1 MSLISKNNIITG
13 QTIQAEHV
21 TRIIDALNES
31 GSSEI
36 IATGSFTGSFVGD
49 GSGLINLTVT
59 TASYA
64 LNSGLFGGYSSSYF
78 ATTGSNTFNGN
89 QTINGDVTITGT
101 ASIAVLHVTYES
113 ASVIYSSGSNQLGDA
128 VSDTQTLIGTV
139 NISGSLNVTGST
151 TINNLS
157 GSLFGT
163 ASWAQN
169 AVTASYINIAASA
182 SYATTASYSLT
193 ASYLDNYV
201 EPFPYTGSAIITGSL
216 SVTGSITGTRI
227 GAGAAPATNIPLD
240 VRAQGALSSDTVF
253 RVRNSVDSADILT
266 IAGDG
271 SASFAGPVILSD
283 KAIGNLQGTA
293 SYANTAS
300 YVETSQTASYVLNAI
315 SSSYATLALSAS
327 YAPGVTL
334 NTGKTIYVATT
345 GNDSTGAVGN
355 ISKPY
360 LTLESASLA
369 ATSGDT
375 IIVFPG
381 SYTVTTTAT
390 NGIAKDGVN
399 YFFHPGTTV
408 SKSSSGHIFYDTGFT
423 LPCNVFGYGSFSKTT
438 STGKIYFNTVGNAIF
453 EALSVTSSIDH
464 CFQTNIGSIK
474 FKVDYA
480 TSTAG
485 AVLYM
490 NQGMSGANNI
500 NIDMIHWKST
510 ATSTITGDWWYYT
523 ALHIKGNRLESTA
536 EYALYKYN
544 AGNRIKLDVDLI
556 LGVTYGIRAWDGA
569 SSMVTVD
576 CTYITG
582 ISEINQVS
590 LNGYCGKLEIF
601 SGNFTGGICGDITV
615 SGGSVNTIAG
625 LNTYTAS
632 QWVPI
637 LVSGGVLNLTINY
650 TLYGLAWNITG
661 GVFNLYG
668 IIQAGQISNYYDRV
682 VNGGTMNLYA
692 RMSHAGNP
700 DYAQFWG
707 MKLQSGTLR
716 MFSNLHVGFDSYLGH
731 GIIWTGGNL
740 IIENST
746 ITTTNTLTYPIQALA
761 SGLQLRVNGRL
772 AHNRTE
778 NGSLFSGK
786 KHKIKYNIVAVSTTT
801 IYLNDGTGGDEI
813 FSESNTGVYNTKA
826 LLAQRMVSLINASAT
841 LNLTASQDTPGTDEY
856 FYVECDTAG
865 FNFPTFGNANGQA
878 NLTSTFI
885 RIGAYEMTE
894 IIGGTII
901 ENSNI
906 S

>member
-1 MSLISKNNIITG
+1 MPSWKKVIT
-13 QTIQAEHV
+13 
-21 TRIIDALNES
+21 S
-31 GSSEI
+31 GSVAE
-36 IATGSFTGSFVGD
+36 
-49 GSGLINLTVT
+49 L
-59 TASYA
+59 ASLYA
-64 LNSGLFGGYSSSYF
+64 PS
-78 ATTGSNTFNGN
+78 
-89 QTINGDVTITGT
+89 
-101 ASIAVLHVTYES
+101 
-113 ASVIYSSGSNQLGDA
+113 
-128 VSDTQTLIGTV
+128 
-139 NISGSLNVTGST
+139 
-151 TINNLS
+151 
-157 GSLFGT
+157 
-163 ASWAQN
+163 
-169 AVTASYINIAASA
+169 
-182 SYATTASYSLT
+182 
-193 ASYLDNYV
+193 
-201 EPFPYTGSAIITGSL
+201 ITGSL
-216 SVTGSITGTRI
+216 
-227 GAGAAPATNIPLD
+227 L
-240 VRAQGALSSDTVF
+240 
-253 RVRNSVDSADILT
+253 
-266 IAGDG
+266 
-271 SASFAGPVILSD
+271 
-283 KAIGNLQGTA
+283 GTA
-293 SYANTAS
+293 SYANSASYTISSSFSSTASYITTAQTAS
-300 YVETSQTASYVLNAI
+300 YVLNAVSASYGATSSYSNALGATIGQNAAGTIQLKNSAAVVISSINVSTLTASLAYTASYITSSGVYGPYGSNSILSSSYASTASYILNAVSASYSSTSSYILNAVSSSYSSTASYVQTAQTASYVLNAI

-345 GNDSTGAVGN
+345 GNDSTAAVGN

-399 YFFHPGTTV
+399 YFFHPGTTI
-408 SKSSSGHIFYDTGFT
+408 SKSTSGHIFYDTGFT

-625 LNTYTAS
+625 LNTYAGS

-637 LVSGGVLNLTINY
+637 SVTAGELNLTINY
-650 TLYGLAWNITG
+650 TLYGLAWNVTG

-668 IIQAGQISNYYDRV
+668 NVQAGQMSNYYDRV
-682 VNGGTMNLYA
+682 VNGGTMNIYS
-692 RMSHAGNP
+692 RVVHGGNP
-700 DYAQFWG
+700 DYAYFWG
-707 MKLQSGTLR
+707 VKLQSGTLR
-716 MFSNLHVGFDSYLGH
+716 LFSDLHIGFDSYLAH
-731 GIIWTGGNL
+731 GIIWSGGNL
-740 IIENST
+740 IIESST
-746 ITTTNTLTYPIQALA
+746 ITTTNTLTYPIQATT

-772 AHNRTE
+772 SHNRIE
-778 NGSLFSGK
+778 NGSILSGK
-786 KHKIKYNIVAVSTTT
+786 KHKIKYTITAVATTQL
-801 IYLNDGTGGDEI
+801 YLNDGTGGDEV
-813 FSESNTGVYNTKA
+813 FTESDTTTYNTKA
-826 LLAQRMVSLINASAT
+826 KLAQRMAALINASAT
-841 LNLTASQDTPGTDEY
+841 LDLTASQDTAGTDEY

-865 FNFPTFGNANGQA
+865 YVFPTYGNYGVPT
-878 NLTSTFI
+878 NLTGTFI
-885 RIGAYEMTE
+885 RIGSYAMTE

-906 S
+906 N